1 MSAPLQPCCAQGNA
15 IGAKAMIWILLGL
28 AGVWAGLQNAV
39 AGGGSFITLPALIF
53 TGLDARIANIT
64 STIALSVGQM
74 TTGWGGRKAVQG
86 VPGLPVWAMLAIA
99 ISGGLVGAKLILI
112 TPSALFAAMVP
123 WLILAATALFAW
135 GSFGPKPAEPRAPIA
150 PLLSGAGLFFS
161 SIYGGYFG
169 GGNGIILV
177 TVLSAA
183 GLAIRA
189 ASATKN
195 VMAAI
200 INVAA
205 MLLFIFSPDV
215 AWMKAIVLGA
225 GAIIGGALGN
235 VVLARINERLLR
247 VTIVLIGIILS
258 VLLFLR

>member
-1 MSAPLQPCCAQGNA
+1 
-15 IGAKAMIWILLGL
+15 MIWGLLAL
-28 AGVWAGLQNAV
+28 AGIWAGIQNAV

-53 TGLDARIANIT
+53 TGLDARVANIT
-64 STIALSVGQM
+64 STVALSVGQV

-86 VPGLPVWAMLAIA
+86 VPGMPVWVMLAISIA
-99 ISGGLVGAKLILI
+99 GGLVGAQLILL
-112 TPSALFAAMVP
+112 TPTKVFADMVP

-135 GSFGPKPAEPRAPIA
+135 GSFGPKPKEPRAPLA
-150 PLLSGAGLFFS
+150 PPLSGVGLILS

-177 TVLSAA
+177 TVLTAA

-195 VMAAI
+195 VLAAI

-205 MLLFIFSPDV
+205 LGLFLFSPEV
-215 AWMKAIVLGA
+215 VWLKAVVLGA
-225 GAIIGGALGN
+225 GAMLGGAIGN
-235 VVLARINERLLR
+235 MVLNRINERLLR
-247 VTIVLIGIILS
+247 ITIVLIGVVLS
-258 VLLFLR
+258 IVLFLR

>member
-1 MSAPLQPCCAQGNA
+1 MT
-15 IGAKAMIWILLGL
+15 WVLLAL
-28 AGVWAGLQNAV
+28 AGIWAGIQNAV

-53 TGLDARIANIT
+53 TGLDARVANIT
-64 STIALSVGQM
+64 STVALSVGQV
-74 TTGWGGRKAVQG
+74 TTGWGGRKAVEG
-86 VPGLPVWAMLAIA
+86 VPGLPVWVMLAIA
-99 ISGGLVGAKLILI
+99 IIGGLVGAQLILL
-112 TPSALFAAMVP
+112 TPARVFADMVP

-135 GSFGPKPAEPRAPIA
+135 GSFGPKPKEPRAPIA
-150 PLLSGAGLFFS
+150 PLASGFGLFVS
-161 SIYGGYFG
+161 AIYGGYFG

-177 TVLSAA
+177 TVLTAA

-205 MLLFIFSPDV
+205 LGLFIFSPEV
-215 AWMKAIVLGA
+215 EWSKAIVLGA
-225 GAIIGGALGN
+225 GAMIGGAIGN

-247 VTIVLIGIILS
+247 IVIVLIGVALS

>member
-1 MSAPLQPCCAQGNA
+1 MS
-15 IGAKAMIWILLGL
+15 WVLLAL
-28 AGVWAGLQNAV
+28 AGVWAGIQNAV

-53 TGLDARIANIT
+53 TGLDARVANIT
-64 STIALSVGQM
+64 STVALSVGQV
-74 TTGWGGRKAVQG
+74 TTGWGGRKAVEG
-86 VPGLPVWAMLAIA
+86 VPGLPVWLMVAIA
-99 ISGGLVGAKLILI
+99 VIGGLVGAQLILL
-112 TPSALFAAMVP
+112 TPTKVFADMVP

-135 GSFGPKPAEPRAPIA
+135 GSFGPKPKNPRAPTTPA
-150 PLLSGAGLFFS
+150 LSAFGLFLS
-161 SIYGGYFG
+161 AIYGGYFG

-177 TVLSAA
+177 TVLTAA

-205 MLLFIFSPDV
+205 LFLFLFSPEV
-215 AWMKAIVLGA
+215 AWTKAAVLGG
-225 GAIIGGALGN
+225 GAILGGAIGN
-235 VVLARINERLLR
+235 VVLARIDERPLR
-247 VTIVLIGIILS
+247 VIIVVIGVALS

>member
-1 MSAPLQPCCAQGNA
+1 MT
-15 IGAKAMIWILLGL
+15 WVLLAL
-28 AGVWAGLQNAV
+28 AGVWAGVQNAV

-64 STIALSVGQM
+64 STVALSVGQV
-74 TTGWGGRKAVQG
+74 TTGWGGRKAVEG
-86 VPGLPVWAMLAIA
+86 VPGLPVWVMLAIA
-99 ISGGLVGAKLILI
+99 IGGGLVGAQLILI
-112 TPSALFAAMVP
+112 TPTKIFADMVP

-135 GSFGPKPAEPRAPIA
+135 GSFGPKPKEPRAPLR
-150 PLLSGAGLFFS
+150 PVLSGFGLFLS

-195 VMAAI
+195 VLAAI

-205 MLLFIFSPDV
+205 LALFLFSPEV
-215 AWMKAIVLGA
+215 VWIKAVVLGA
-225 GAIIGGALGN
+225 GAMLGGAIGN
-235 VVLARINERLLR
+235 VVLARINERVLR
-247 VTIVLIGIILS
+247 AVIVLIGIALS
-258 VLLFLR
+258 IALFLR